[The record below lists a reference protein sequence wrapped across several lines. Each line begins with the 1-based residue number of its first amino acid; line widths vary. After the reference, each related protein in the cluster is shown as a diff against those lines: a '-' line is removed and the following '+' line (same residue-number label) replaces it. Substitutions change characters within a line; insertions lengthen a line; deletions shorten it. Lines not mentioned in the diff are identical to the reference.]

1 MCTVSRNQLYFER
14 RHKHSRP
21 YEIFT
26 RCRRGHKDLLYAKCG
41 RSDARFHRQVALK
54 KNLKTQFFPQPLQI
68 SPRFFRHYV
77 PLWGPYP
84 MQSRVGGFFP
94 PFGGEIPPTKNSCR
108 GTLRFFEGPWISLNF

>member
-1 MCTVSRNQLYFER
+1 MCTVSRKQLYFER

-54 KNLKTQFFPQPLQI
+54 KNLKTQFFSATATDIAAVLSPLCA
-68 SPRFFRHYV
+68 
-77 PLWGPYP
+77 PLGSLPDAVAGWVVRPPIWG
-84 MQSRVGGFFP
+84 
-94 PFGGEIPPTKNSCR
+94 
-108 GTLRFFEGPWISLNF
+108 